1 MLSKILLLCTF
12 FELGDFVQIEEF
24 QNQKFRRSNNTYN
37 PILKH
42 LTLMSIIDQL
52 NMKTKKVVVMCFL
65 KVNFLDLYN
74 VGVHDKF
81 NN

>member
-52 NMKTKKVVVMCFL
+52 NKYENKKGGC
-65 KVNFLDLYN
+65 N
-74 VGVHDKF
+74 VFFNSKF
-81 NN
+81 SGSVQCGGTR